1 MADEPSWPLAS
12 LAAPIVTG
20 LVPYMFENFTRACE
34 PSIVEVTRNR
44 NVRSTPPLF
53 SPDER
58 AFVIEAP
65 HAPTQ
70 IDFED
75 AEGAIGAGCVL
86 IPDPHPVRRHKS
98 CSTTAM
104 WQILDW
110 TLLIMGLR

>member
-1 MADEPSWPLAS
+1 
-12 LAAPIVTG
+12 
-20 LVPYMFENFTRACE
+20 MFENLTRACV
-34 PSIVEVTRNR
+34 PSIVDVTRNR
-44 NVRSTPPLF
+44 YVRSTPPLF
-53 SPDER
+53 SADEL

-70 IDFED
+70 IDFD
-75 AEGAIGAGCVL
+75 DTEGAVVAGCVP